1 MASPLKLSLVIE
13 AIDRAT
19 APVKRI
25 AGAVQHAGKVAAEIG
40 RKTGEALERVNGGFE
55 QIATLVGGGIEVRD
69 LVKDDNAFQ
78 RLGIIAGATQETIE
92 KLRASVLETARATG
106 APVSELNA
114 ALMADRDAGGSIKLY
129 EQNIGNLAAM
139 IELLNGHGADLGNM
153 LANLDQRFNI
163 KGPKQFAE
171 VLATLRQQTID
182 IPQGF
187 QGLALAL
194 PDLASS
200 YAQLG
205 HTGAQ
210 AARELGAVYAVIAKS
225 AGSPSEA
232 RSETQNLLDQLQDTG
247 FVDRLRTAGVET
259 MEQPGNMYDTRR
271 LPLPQILNNL
281 MKQINQDPRYMERI
295 LGPQI
300 LRDLKIPLG
309 EMAATGHSATLD
321 SKLNTGA
328 TPAGMFKDA
337 ARMGNLLDGS
347 LAKLHAA
354 LQQIGE
360 DILSSPIRQGADILA
375 KWNKPVAYL
384 LSGLGAVS
392 AAAMAVRW
400 GRFVWDNGFGFVWRK
415 LESASPRV
423 IKWIGRI
430 GSKALEIL
438 PKVGGLFG
446 RMVGWIGR
454 MGAAALDLIPEMG
467 ALFAALIDG
476 LVAVGTAIMATPVGW
491 IAAGIAAVAAGAFL
505 VWRNWSTIKSALVGE
520 WTAIKA
526 AFHHSWVDGIAR
538 VLMDF
543 MPWTWVARG
552 INGLVKHL
560 TGVDL
565 GAAGTAMITTLT
577 SAITRVWDATIGK
590 IRADVRG
597 LGDWVANLGH
607 GIGSSIGDAGRA
619 IGSLLPWNHGADRPS
634 AMRRSAVGAGGGADH
649 KVTVEFK
656 NAPAGTR
663 VGANADRNSPLG
675 LDLSVGYAM
684 MGP

>member
-25 AGAVQHAGKVAAEIG
+25 AGAVQHAGRVAAEIG
-40 RKTGEALERVNGGFE
+40 AKTGEALERVNGGFE

-153 LANLDQRFNI
+153 LATLNQRFNI
-163 KGPKQFAE
+163 QGPKQFAD

-194 PDLASS
+194 PDLTSA

-205 HTGAQ
+205 HTGTQ

-232 RSETQNLLDQLQDTG
+232 RSETENLLQQLQDTS

-259 MEQPGNMYDTRR
+259 MEQPGNMYNTRR
-271 LPLPQILNNL
+271 LPLPQILSNL

-300 LRDLKIPLG
+300 LRDLKIPLA

-328 TPAGMFKDA
+328 TPAAMFKDA

-360 DILSSPIRQGADILA
+360 DILSGPIRQGAEVLA
-375 KWNKPVAYL
+375 KWNKPVAIL
-384 LSGLGAVS
+384 LGLLGGISFGAV
-392 AAAMAVRW
+392 AVRW
-400 GRFVWDNGFGFVWRK
+400 AKFVIDSVKMAKPLWTLFRSGVG
-415 LESASPRV
+415 L
-423 IKWIGRI
+423 IGR
-430 GSKALEIL
+430 L
-438 PKVGGLFG
+438 
-446 RMVGWIGR
+446 
-454 MGAAALDLIPEMG
+454 GAAALDIIPDVA
-467 ALFAALIDG
+467 ALFSFIMEGSVAAG
-476 LVAVGTAIMATPVGW
+476 AAIMATPVGW

-607 GIGSSIGDAGRA
+607 GIGSGIGDAGRA

-634 AMRRSAVGAGGGADH
+634 ALARSPGGVSAGGGADH

-663 VGANADRNSPLG
+663 VSANADRNSPLG